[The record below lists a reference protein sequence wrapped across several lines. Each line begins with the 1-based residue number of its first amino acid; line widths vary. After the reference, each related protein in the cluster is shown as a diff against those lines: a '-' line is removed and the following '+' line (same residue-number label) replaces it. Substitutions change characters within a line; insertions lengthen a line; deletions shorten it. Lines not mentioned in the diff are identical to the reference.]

1 MRARMK
7 RRQSYRRL
15 EIIAIVAVVAA
26 AIIVG
31 FYLAMNTQSAND
43 AYIGKSVSPKVY
55 SLLYQVSKAPYG
67 ASGSAYLTDVH
78 SITGPAYFTSGKPI
92 LVSATGEY
100 CSPCALQRWPLIMA
114 LMRFGNF
121 TDLEYMTTSISEGDY
136 ATFAFA
142 ASSYQSPYVVFQPY
156 EVKDRAGNPFQTM
169 PANYSS
175 ANQQHGGSSIPF
187 LDFGG
192 KYVISGALLS
202 NPGLLGTKNWT
213 QIISSIQAG
222 DSLGSQ
228 IRQAANVITAVICKT
243 TGNSPVSVCDQ
254 DSITALTVSLVS
266 YTPPSSSSVSE
277 LLLTGSSF
285 TTSPGTFITGRD

>member
-1 MRARMK
+1 
-7 RRQSYRRL
+7 
-15 EIIAIVAVVAA
+15 
-26 AIIVG
+26 
-31 FYLAMNTQSAND
+31 
-43 AYIGKSVSPKVY
+43 
-55 SLLYQVSKAPYG
+55 
-67 ASGSAYLTDVH
+67 
-78 SITGPAYFTSGKPI
+78 
-92 LVSATGEY
+92 
-100 CSPCALQRWPLIMA
+100 
-114 LMRFGNF
+114 
-121 TDLEYMTTSISEGDY
+121 
-136 ATFAFA
+136 
-142 ASSYQSPYVVFQPY
+142 
-156 EVKDRAGNPFQTM
+156 M

-175 ANQQHGGSSIPF
+175 ANQQHGGSSIPV